1 MDEDD
6 DMMST
11 SSSMRDDEGD
21 SAEED
26 EEELMNVSQPPLTRL
41 EEESSASLYETLAHF
56 RLTRKGKIFKTVREE
71 YRRDDL
77 GFGSFVP
84 PVLAQKRHQ
93 NVVTLL
99 GKPTTISTPMQLEE
113 LLISQQGR
121 KTFLVVCDTNILL
134 HNLDLLEH
142 VVTSSKQQES
152 SVVPMANLVIP
163 QTALMECRKHSLS
176 CYNRTMD
183 LIRSNTATLSSKNT
197 SSNERLVIFFPDVHH
212 MDTQYNKK
220 TATTTPN
227 DVNDGR
233 IRKVALYF
241 GSQLD
246 PKTVK
251 VVLLTDDV
259 ACRQLARDE
268 QGSEHSYTPQ
278 SVREHVQQ
286 LQKDDST
293 LSLMDLVAHRQVD
306 TKKED
311 QALFETH
318 VNADDLSRGVK
329 TGEYLQGVLRCDR
342 NANQTAS
349 VVIRRAND
357 RVAITLQGYE
367 HMNRAVD
374 GDIVAIKLLPLS
386 QWLKMDE
393 TDASATR
400 GGTASGEATTK
411 TGIAPDTA
419 DPTLAD
425 IDNVAESLAMDD
437 ESVQQR
443 PTGKV
448 VGIIRRNFRQNY
460 CGSIYSASSKKSGGR
475 VAPSERDQIA
485 AQYEV
490 EHTDGADSS
499 TTTTCVFFAMDSQI
513 PPILVRTTQRARLL
527 GKRILVAID
536 SWPIHSRYPLGH
548 YVRTLGNAGEK
559 DVETLVL
566 LHEHNIPCDPF
577 PPKVLACLPSA
588 DYKIE
593 LEPGRVD
600 LRGLPVLSIDPPG
613 CKDIDDALH
622 CTVLPNGNYQV
633 GVHIADVTHYVK
645 AGTAIDLEA
654 ANRSTS
660 TYLVNK
666 RLDMLP
672 SLLTTD
678 LCSLKGNVDRFAF
691 SVLWEVTPEADIVK
705 VDFKKTVIHSIAAL
719 TYQQAQGLIDQPEGD
734 GNNEIQAGA
743 VKRLASL
750 ARKFRAR
757 RIAAG
762 ALTLA
767 SPEVKFV
774 LDSESLNPT
783 DVQAYALF
791 EANALVEEFMLLANV
806 TVSKK
811 ILRHYPTLSILRR
824 HPAPNRAM
832 FEGLISK
839 AKACRGFDIDIDDSK
854 RLADSLDAAVIES
867 DPYFNKLLRILS
879 TRCMS
884 PAQYFCSGEYRPTDW
899 HHYGL
904 AAPVYT
910 HFTSPIRRYAD
921 VCVHRLLA
929 AAIGDA
935 PLPVHLSSKSY
946 LHDLAA
952 NMNRRHRA
960 AQLAGRASVQLH
972 TLLFFSSDDAKEEDA
987 YVLDVDTTTPSASS
1001 VGQIDPSFTVM
1012 VPRYGIEGRVRL
1024 TGLDEKTLR
1033 REPDHHRICY
1043 MDGETQLAS
1052 IQVFDKVRVKIF
1064 VREEQENQKELV
1076 LELVEPKQFGAKDI
1090 STIASSDSKRGRDVD
1105 TSGNIVS
1112 EATPTGSA
1120 SKKKRKSKKR

>member
-1 MDEDD
+1 
-6 DMMST
+6 
-11 SSSMRDDEGD
+11 
-21 SAEED
+21 
-26 EEELMNVSQPPLTRL
+26 
-41 EEESSASLYETLAHF
+41 
-56 RLTRKGKIFKTVREE
+56 
-71 YRRDDL
+71 
-77 GFGSFVP
+77 
-84 PVLAQKRHQ
+84 
-93 NVVTLL
+93 
-99 GKPTTISTPMQLEE
+99 
-113 LLISQQGR
+113 
-121 KTFLVVCDTNILL
+121 
-134 HNLDLLEH
+134 
-142 VVTSSKQQES
+142 
-152 SVVPMANLVIP
+152 
-163 QTALMECRKHSLS
+163 
-176 CYNRTMD
+176 
-183 LIRSNTATLSSKNT
+183 
-197 SSNERLVIFFPDVHH
+197 
-212 MDTQYNKK
+212 
-220 TATTTPN
+220 
-227 DVNDGR
+227 
-233 IRKVALYF
+233 
-241 GSQLD
+241 
-246 PKTVK
+246 
-251 VVLLTDDV
+251 
-259 ACRQLARDE
+259 
-268 QGSEHSYTPQ
+268 
-278 SVREHVQQ
+278 
-286 LQKDDST
+286 
-293 LSLMDLVAHRQVD
+293 
-306 TKKED
+306 
-311 QALFETH
+311 
-318 VNADDLSRGVK
+318 
-329 TGEYLQGVLRCDR
+329 
-342 NANQTAS
+342 
-349 VVIRRAND
+349 
-357 RVAITLQGYE
+357 
-367 HMNRAVD
+367 
-374 GDIVAIKLLPLS
+374 
-386 QWLKMDE
+386 
-393 TDASATR
+393 
-400 GGTASGEATTK
+400 
-411 TGIAPDTA
+411 
-419 DPTLAD
+419 
-425 IDNVAESLAMDD
+425 
-437 ESVQQR
+437 
-443 PTGKV
+443 
-448 VGIIRRNFRQNY
+448 
-460 CGSIYSASSKKSGGR
+460 
-475 VAPSERDQIA
+475 
-485 AQYEV
+485 
-490 EHTDGADSS
+490 
-499 TTTTCVFFAMDSQI
+499 
-513 PPILVRTTQRARLL
+513 
-527 GKRILVAID
+527 
-536 SWPIHSRYPLGH
+536 
-548 YVRTLGNAGEK
+548 
-559 DVETLVL
+559 
-566 LHEHNIPCDPF
+566 
-577 PPKVLACLPSA
+577 
-588 DYKIE
+588 
-593 LEPGRVD
+593 
-600 LRGLPVLSIDPPG
+600 
-613 CKDIDDALH
+613 
-622 CTVLPNGNYQV
+622 
-633 GVHIADVTHYVK
+633 
-645 AGTAIDLEA
+645 
-654 ANRSTS
+654 
-660 TYLVNK
+660 
-666 RLDMLP
+666 
-672 SLLTTD
+672 
-678 LCSLKGNVDRFAF
+678 
-691 SVLWEVTPEADIVK
+691 LWEVTPEADIVK

-1024 TGLDEKTLR
+1024 TGLDEKKLR
-1033 REPDHHRICY
+1033 REPDQHRICY
-1043 MDGETQLAS
+1043 MDGDTQLAS

-1076 LELVEPKQFGAKDI
+1076 LELVEPKQFGAKAI
-1090 STIASSDSKRGRDVD
+1090 STIASSDNKRGRDVD
-1105 TSGNIVS
+1105 TSDNIVS
-1112 EATPTGSA
+1112 EATPKASA